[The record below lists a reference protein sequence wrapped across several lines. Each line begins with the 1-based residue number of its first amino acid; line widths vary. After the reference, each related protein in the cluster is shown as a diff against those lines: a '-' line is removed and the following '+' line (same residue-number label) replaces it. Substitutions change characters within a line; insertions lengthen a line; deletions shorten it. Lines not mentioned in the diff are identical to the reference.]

1 MITICTGNRWK
12 FEQIAAVLRQDFSC
26 VQQALDLFELQTND
40 MLEVSRMKAIEA
52 FKKVWWPVLVD
63 DSGIYFDA
71 YPDFPGVFSKYIF
84 QSLGVVWLQK
94 LFVDQPN
101 INAWHQCVLTYM
113 DETLQEPKQFVWT
126 VAGVM
131 DFSFLDRIQPD
142 LHLPYDALFR
152 LEDSATVVQLDM
164 ALFTPHNH
172 RARAS
177 RELKEWLSTKE

>member
-1 MITICTGNRWK
+1 
-12 FEQIAAVLRQDFSC
+12 
-26 VQQALDLFELQTND
+26 
-40 MLEVSRMKAIEA
+40 
-52 FKKVWWPVLVD
+52 
-63 DSGIYFDA
+63 
-71 YPDFPGVFSKYIF
+71 
-84 QSLGVVWLQK
+84 
-94 LFVDQPN
+94 
-101 INAWHQCVLTYM
+101 
-113 DETLQEPKQFVWT
+113 
-126 VAGVM
+126 M